1 MQIIS
6 QTIKKTALVI
16 TLTVFTVSIAT
27 CTNQIADDR
36 EGKNEMASKTIQ
48 QVLKEH
54 TNELMSIPGVVGTA
68 QGLCDGQPCIKVLVI
83 KKTSEIEEKIPETLE
98 GYPVEIESTGEIKAL
113 PKNQD

>member
-1 MQIIS
+1 MQTIS
-6 QTIKKTALVI
+6 QTINKTALGF
-16 TLTVFTVSIAT
+16 TLTIFVLSITT

-36 EGKNEMASKTIQ
+36 EGKNEMPSKTIQ

-54 TNELMSIPGVVGTA
+54 TNALMSIPGVVGTA

>member
-1 MQIIS
+1 MQTIS
-6 QTIKKTALVI
+6 QTIKKTALGI
-16 TLTVFTVSIAT
+16 TLTVFALSIAT

-36 EGKNEMASKTIQ
+36 EGENTVASQTVE
-48 QVLKEH
+48 QVLKAH
-54 TNELMSIPGVVGTA
+54 TNELMSISGVVGTA

>member
-1 MQIIS
+1 MQSIS
-6 QTIKKTALVI
+6 QTIRKTALYI
-16 TLTVFTVSIAT
+16 TLTIFAVSIAT
-27 CTNQIADDR
+27 CTNQNADHR
-36 EGKNEMASKTIQ
+36 EGKNTMASQTIE

-54 TNELMSIPGVVGTA
+54 SNELMSIPGVVGTA
-68 QGLCDGQPCIKVLVI
+68 QGLCDGQPCIKIFVI